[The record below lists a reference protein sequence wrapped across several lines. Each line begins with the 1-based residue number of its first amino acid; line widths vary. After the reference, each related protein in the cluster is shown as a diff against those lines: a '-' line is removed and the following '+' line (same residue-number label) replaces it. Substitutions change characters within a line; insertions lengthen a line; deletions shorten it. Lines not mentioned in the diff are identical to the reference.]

1 MLLLLKAV
9 EAILLVWTCVE
20 MVLLFLDPKVER
32 LIKVTALLLIVVVA
46 VPLARI
52 QLHSTDNGKVRHH
65 SYQQVGS
72 CYFSDDL
79 YRCGSMESNRR

>member
-20 MVLLFLDPKVER
+20 MVLLFLDPKAEQ
-32 LIKVTALLLIVVVA
+32 LIKVTALLLIAVVT

-52 QLHSTDNGKVRHH
+52 QLHSTDHGKVRHH
-65 SYQQVGS
+65 PYQQMGS
-72 CYFSDDL
+72 CAFSDDL
-79 YRCGSMESNRR
+79 YRCGGMESISR